1 MLEKKLM
8 SKLLI
13 DTNLLI
19 YSIDQESKYFEKT
32 NALFNNN
39 KYSLYTTSK
48 NLSEFLSVV
57 TRLPY
62 SPLNSNEAI
71 AAVKSF
77 QKLFV
82 TLYPSSESYGIFIDL
97 VKKHDGICL
106 KIHDIEIVSIAIS
119 HEITSIAT
127 INKKDFDY
135 IIGIDVHE
143 L

>member
-1 MLEKKLM
+1 M

-19 YSIDQESKYFEKT
+19 YTIDQESKYFEKT

-48 NLSEFLSVV
+48 NLSEFLAVV

-97 VKKHDGICL
+97 VKKHDGIGL

-127 INKKDFDY
+127 INKKDLDY
-135 IIGIDVHE
+135 ITGIDVHE

>member
-19 YSIDQESKYFEKT
+19 YTIDQESKYFEKT

-48 NLSEFLSVV
+48 NLSEFLAVV

-97 VKKHDGICL
+97 VKKHDGIGL
-106 KIHDIEIVSIAIS
+106 KIHDIEIDSIAIS

-135 IIGIDVHE
+135 ITGIDVHE